1 MTPDHLIR
9 PLSLPNI
16 LLSSWLERILD
27 YDNMTSTIIPMLIA
41 LIAVFFPLVLNIEVQ
56 IIHRYKSTTIV
67 KTFNKSKTI
76 ELYFFIFN
84 NINNILHIIN
94 N

>member
-9 PLSLPNI
+9 PLNLPNI

-76 ELYFFIFN
+76 ELYFFYF
-84 NINNILHIIN
+84 
-94 N
+94 

>member
-9 PLSLPNI
+9 PLNLPNI

>member
-9 PLSLPNI
+9 PLNLPNI

-41 LIAVFFPLVLNIEVQ
+41 LIAVFFP
-56 IIHRYKSTTIV
+56 IV

>member
-9 PLSLPNI
+9 PLNLPNI

-56 IIHRYKSTTIV
+56 IIHRYSLQQSLK
-67 KTFNKSKTI
+67 
-76 ELYFFIFN
+76 LL
-84 NINNILHIIN
+84 INQKL
-94 N
+94 